1 MAEIQGEEVEMLV
14 VAVMILEEVAEMTVE
29 AVVILGEAVE
39 MTVEAA
45 TNLEEVLVILEVVAK
60 RTPVQQVLYLEEEL
74 MIQLKATMVVVQRVL
89 VEVKTL
95 VEHISIHSPIY
106 FGSSSFMEQR

>member
-1 MAEIQGEEVEMLV
+1 VAEIQGEEVEMLV
-14 VAVMILEEVAEMTVE
+14 VAVRILEEVA
-29 AVVILGEAVE
+29 E

>member
-1 MAEIQGEEVEMLV
+1 VAEIQGEEVEMLV
-14 VAVMILEEVAEMTVE
+14 VAVMILEEAAEMMVE
-29 AVVILGEAVE
+29 AVVILEEAAE
-39 MTVEAA
+39 MTVEVA

-60 RTPVQQVLYLEEEL
+60 SQLVQLVVKCEEEL

>member
-1 MAEIQGEEVEMLV
+1 
-14 VAVMILEEVAEMTVE
+14 
-29 AVVILGEAVE
+29 
-39 MTVEAA
+39 
-45 TNLEEVLVILEVVAK
+45 
-60 RTPVQQVLYLEEEL
+60 